1 MGLTERAL
9 RELMRMLETG
19 KLPSDEAAASDLY
32 FAVREALEN
41 RRILSDRTAERDQLN
56 ARLEAAERERDER
69 TTMAAR
75 AQEALRYVMNG
86 LPTNDAV
93 WSAYGNAD
101 SARAWLA
108 ARDAQQR
115 REGAAEWIEGFC
127 VDLERQPQGP
137 LFGGVLE
144 MLRAE
149 AQRLREG
156 GE

>member
-1 MGLTERAL
+1 
-9 RELMRMLETG
+9 
-19 KLPSDEAAASDLY
+19 
-32 FAVREALEN
+32 
-41 RRILSDRTAERDQLN
+41 
-56 ARLEAAERERDER
+56 
-69 TTMAAR
+69 
-75 AQEALRYVMNG
+75 
-86 LPTNDAV
+86 V
-93 WSAYGNAD
+93 WSAYGNAA
-101 SARAWLA
+101 SARAA
-108 ARDAQQR
+108 IVVRDAQQR